1 MRRPTP
7 ARPERRRR
15 YGRETLE
22 FARLANLSDAVF
34 AIAMTL
40 LVLTLDVPDPRSVDL
55 TAALVGRLP
64 QFIAF
69 VLSFLLVANL
79 WWEHHKFTALLAKV
93 EPGMMAI
100 NLAILG
106 AVALVPFP
114 TTLIGN
120 TPNDRGAVIPFI
132 ALFLVLLVLHLS
144 LVFRA
149 RAVRAFRR
157 PLPLGLW
164 PWIVGGWLAA
174 AAFMAVALVI
184 ALFSPLAGLAVAGAS
199 GTIVGVGM
207 GVLAPKGY
215 DEWA

>member
-7 ARPERRRR
+7 ARSERRRR

-55 TAALVGRLP
+55 TAALVARLP
-64 QFIAF
+64 QFVAF
-69 VLSFLLVANL
+69 ALSFLLVANI
-79 WWEHHKFTALLAKV
+79 WWAHHKFTALLAKV

-114 TTLIGN
+114 TSLIGN
-120 TPNDRGAVIPFI
+120 TPTDRGAVVPFI
-132 ALFLVLLVLHLS
+132 ALFLALLLLHLALVL
-144 LVFRA
+144 RA
-149 RAVRAFRR
+149 RAVRAFRW
-157 PLPLGLW
+157 PLPVGLW

-174 AAFMAVALVI
+174 AAFMLVALGV
-184 ALFSPLAGLAVAGAS
+184 ALLSPLTGLVVAGAS
-199 GTIVGVGM
+199 GTVVGVGM
-207 GVLAPKGY
+207 GALAPKGY
-215 DEWA
+215 EEWA